1 MPLQPKQRAS
11 LCDRENQELGQ
22 VLIEQVE
29 GDLVSG
35 RFMPGR
41 HFASVERLFAEHV
54 EAANEQLLSTVSEL
68 EVAICALGLHL
79 VSPGR
84 ADLPAI
90 HDVQIGA
97 GGINFRT
104 RSPGVD
110 QPSSDQPGTT
120 GLPRSAAPPELHTS

>member
-1 MPLQPKQRAS
+1 MPLQPQQRVS
-11 LCDRENQELGQ
+11 LSDRENQELGQ
-22 VLIEQVE
+22 VLIEQVN

-41 HFASVERLFAEHV
+41 HFASVERLFTEHV
-54 EAANEQLLSTVSEL
+54 EAANEQLLNTVREL
-68 EVAICALGLHL
+68 EAAIGALGLHL

-84 ADLPAI
+84 TDLPPI

-104 RSPGVD
+104 
-110 QPSSDQPGTT
+110 
-120 GLPRSAAPPELHTS
+120 